1 MNFHD
6 PKIGAILDAAFAVF
20 AHHGFRKTS
29 MLDIAEAAGMSR
41 AALYLHFKNK
51 EDVFRCAS
59 QRLHDEVMADVAVAM
74 AADGPAMTRVVAAL
88 NTFFAG
94 LLGPVQTSIYGRELF
109 DANMALAGDITLAA
123 RGQIQSLIADALQQ
137 AHAHGEIDLDAS
149 QASADA
155 LAELILTAADGFKH
169 AQPSPRLDALLPL
182 LMRLIG
188 KAVQPRPLAY

>member
-59 QRLHDEVMADVAVAM
+59 QRLHDEVMADVVAAM
-74 AADGPAMTRVVAAL
+74 AADGPAMARIVAAL
-88 NTFFAG
+88 STFFAG
-94 LLGPVQTSIYGRELF
+94 LLGPVQTSVYGRELF

-123 RGQIQSLIADALQQ
+123 RGRIQALIADALQH
-137 AHAHGEIDLDAS
+137 AHAQGEIDLDAS

-169 AQPSPRLDALLPL
+169 AQPAPRLDALLPL

-188 KAVQPRPLAY
+188 KAVQPRPAS

>member
-59 QRLHDEVMADVAVAM
+59 QRLHDEVMADVVAAM
-74 AADGPAMTRVVAAL
+74 AADGPAMAADGPAMARIVAAL
-88 NTFFAG
+88 STFFAG
-94 LLGPVQTSIYGRELF
+94 LLGPVQTSVYGRELF

-123 RGQIQSLIADALQQ
+123 RGRIQALIADALQQ
-137 AHAHGEIDLDAS
+137 AHAQGEIDLDAS

-169 AQPSPRLDALLPL
+169 AQPAPRLDALLPL

-188 KAVQPRPLAY
+188 KAV